1 MKKVSIVIPIYNEKR
16 TILRILAEVE
26 KSDTLGLEKEVIL
39 VDDGSTDGTREILKK
54 LENKYQ
60 VIYHQENSG
69 KGAAVRTGFK
79 KASGDIVLIQDADLE
94 LNPENYPQILKPILL
109 GKSEVVYS
117 SRYQRHNPQHHYHH
131 YYLGGKLISF
141 LTNIFYGSK
150 LSDVYCGYKV
160 FKANVLKGLN
170 LENNGFGIEQ
180 ELTIKILKKGYKISE
195 VPITY
200 YPRTRQEGK
209 KIRVWDG
216 LKAIYLIIKY
226 KFSN

>member
-1 MKKVSIVIPIYNEKR
+1 MEKVSIVIPIYNEKK
-16 TILRILAEVE
+16 TILKILEKVE
-26 KSDTLGLEKEVIL
+26 KSDTLGLEKEIIL
-39 VDDGSTDGTREILKK
+39 VDDGSTDGTKEILKK

-79 KASGDIVLIQDADLE
+79 KVSGDIILIQDADLE
-94 LNPENYPQILKPILL
+94 LSPENYPEILKPILL

-117 SRYQRHNPQHHYHH
+117 SRYQKYNPHHYYH
-131 YYLGGKLISF
+131 YYLGGKIISF

-160 FKANVLKGLN
+160 FKTDVLKNLN
-170 LENNGFGIEQ
+170 LESNGFEIEQ
-180 ELTIKILKKGYKISE
+180 ELTIKTLKKGYQILE
-195 VPITY
+195 VPISY

-209 KIRVWDG
+209 KIRAWDG
-216 LKAIYLIIKY
+216 LKAIWLIIKY
-226 KFSN
+226 KFFQ

>member
-1 MKKVSIVIPIYNEKR
+1 MKKVSIVIPVYNEKR
-16 TILRILAEVE
+16 TILRILEEVE
-26 KSDTLGLEKEVIL
+26 KSNTLNLEKEVIL
-39 VDDGSTDGTREILKK
+39 VDDGSTDGTRDILKT
-54 LENKYQ
+54 LEKKYK
-60 VIYHQENSG
+60 VFYHQENLG
-69 KGAAVRTGFK
+69 KGAALRTGFE
-79 KASGDIVLIQDADLE
+79 KAKGDIILIQDADLE
-94 LNPENYPQILKPILL
+94 LNPENYPQILEPILK

-117 SRYQRHNPQHHYHH
+117 SRYQKYNPHNYHA
-131 YYLGGKLISF
+131 YYLGGRLISY

-180 ELTIKILKKGYKISE
+180 ELTIKILKKGYKITE

-209 KIRVWDG
+209 KIRIWDG
-216 LKAIYLIIKY
+216 LKAVWLIIKN
-226 KFSN
+226 KFIP